1 MHSRYSLAVAVSKHA
16 IPSKSSDPSS
26 VVPTGTSRARDV
38 SFASCARVR
47 MSIVLTT
54 MSSSLYTVVLCF
66 FVDTNLN
73 QVLRVVAYK
82 RNRQGSKKIKLIDTQ
97 TIVAV

>member
-1 MHSRYSLAVAVSKHA
+1 
-16 IPSKSSDPSS
+16 
-26 VVPTGTSRARDV
+26 
-38 SFASCARVR
+38 
-47 MSIVLTT
+47 VLTT